1 MEIRRWHWSRSMY
14 GKCSWTFKYIK
25 TLLKSRLNFPGWE
38 KMTTLNVQEY
48 LFGKY
53 PYIERL
59 KCHLLISIQTL
70 IFQPQLTIQT
80 PILPW
85 VTCGKL
91 MKIWD
96 HKLANFY
103 KRRQA
108 LQRILMKL
116 RILTEC
122 TVPCKW
128 FFFVWMKNWKSVTSI
143 GKRVHRLK
151 RVHGLL
157 WNFAYLTN
165 LPR

>member
-1 MEIRRWHWSRSMY
+1 M
-14 GKCSWTFKYIK
+14 FKSI
-25 TLLKSRLNFPGWE
+25 
-38 KMTTLNVQEY
+38 Y
-48 LFGKY
+48 LVSN

-59 KCHLLISIQTL
+59 KSHLLISIQTL
-70 IFQPQLTIQT
+70 IFQSQLTIQT
-80 PILPW
+80 LILPW

-108 LQRILMKL
+108 LLRILMKL
-116 RILTEC
+116 RILTEG

-143 GKRVHRLK
+143 GKRVHWLK

-157 WNFAYLTN
+157 WNFAYLMN
-165 LPR
+165 LPRYMIIFCFNKKTGKALHPSEKGCDDWA